1 MKKREAG
8 WGVAGEVPNLKKRHE
23 SLVDKF
29 SFGNKLVIC
38 LPGQFTTDKKIN
50 LKEISIMKYK
60 YRTENQKLGFV

>member
-1 MKKREAG
+1 M
-8 WGVAGEVPNLKKRHE
+8 AGEVPNLKKRHE

-50 LKEISIMKYK
+50 LKEISIRKYK
-60 YRTENQKLGFV
+60 